1 MHARSTERSGGT
13 ALLLTALLLVAA
25 NLRLGVTSASSL
37 LAALTA
43 SGALTPVSAI
53 IVPALPTAV
62 FAIAGF
68 GTARLS
74 ARLGVERTIL
84 VGMAALTTGLA
95 IRAVPEPWVVVLGTV
110 IATGGLAIVNI
121 LLPAAVRAHF
131 GTRIGPVTT
140 AYTTLM
146 SLGSAAAAAT
156 AVPLASAIGSP
167 SLGLA
172 AWALPALLGLT
183 VWAVVAPRAER
194 PVAPVAPG
202 ERDPAGAGAGAGTGF
217 GRGRRAPL
225 PAGTGLLAAY
235 FSLQA
240 LLSYVVMGW
249 LPSIAHDAG
258 IPPERSG
265 LLLGIAMAV
274 GVPATVVVVSL
285 ARSARRMRI
294 GFVLVAAAGAA
305 ALTGLLLAPA
315 ALPEIWAA
323 LLGFGMCAFPLVL
336 ALIAGFG
343 ESAAETAR
351 VSSAVQS
358 VGYSIATLGPLGAG
372 AVHQLTGSWSMVL
385 VVLACCTVLQCGI
398 GLSLTRVVSRR
409 G

>member
-1 MHARSTERSGGT
+1 MHARLTERRGGT

-202 ERDPAGAGAGAGTGF
+202 EQGAAVAVAGAGF

-294 GFVLVAAAGAA
+294 GFVLVGAAGVA

-323 LLGFGMCAFPLVL
+323 LLGFGMCAFSLVL

-351 VSSAVQS
+351 VSSVVQS

-385 VVLACCTVLQCGI
+385 VALACCTVLQGGI
-398 GLSLTRVVSRR
+398 GLALTRVVARR

>member
-1 MHARSTERSGGT
+1 MHARLTERSGGT

-53 IVPALPTAV
+53 IVPTLPTAV

-74 ARLGVERTIL
+74 ARFGVERTIL

-156 AVPLASAIGSP
+156 AVPIASALGSS

-172 AWALPALLGLT
+172 AWALPALIALA

-194 PVAPVAPG
+194 PVAPLAPG
-202 ERDPAGAGAGAGTGF
+202 EQGAAVAGAGF

-285 ARSARRMRI
+285 ARGARRMRI

-351 VSSAVQS
+351 VSSVVQS

-385 VVLACCTVLQCGI
+385 VALACCTVLQGGI
-398 GLSLTRVVSRR
+398 GLALTRAVSRR